1 MINLYTRGNPV
12 QYCFGNTVTKK
23 ASGLWAESISEAIDN
38 YLYVAKLAPSHSCF
52 TLPRPILASFE
63 QLPTIHSHPE
73 LFI

>member
-12 QYCFGNTVTKK
+12 QYCFGDTSTRK
-23 ASGLWAESISEAIDN
+23 ASHAWATSIPEAIEEFLTGD
-38 YLYVAKLAPSHSCF
+38 LYFDHSCF
-52 TLPRPILASFE
+52 TIPRPILVSFE